1 MVNTKFIFLHKK
13 NTTLKG
19 GNEPLTPLQWVNSIL
34 FDYFCSM
41 KRSLLILL
49 LAVLAMPRAGAYN
62 DHRGHNLDS
71 LERAVA
77 RWTPDAI
84 DKASLEDLLDINR
97 AYRNLM
103 LGYHVMN
110 GDKCI
115 FHGHGRLFA
124 KND

>member
-1 MVNTKFIFLHKK
+1 
-13 NTTLKG
+13 
-19 GNEPLTPLQWVNSIL
+19 
-34 FDYFCSM
+34 M
-41 KRSLLILL
+41 KRTLLILL
-49 LAVLAMPRAGAYN
+49 LAVLAIPGAGAYN

-84 DKASLEDLLDINR
+84 DKASLEDLLDLNR
-97 AYRNLM
+97 PYRDLM

-115 FHGHGRLFA
+115 FYARRALSISHPRQWYAADALTERRGYRTS
-124 KND
+124 